1 MQIGQLCNRRV
12 VVARRMESAAE
23 IARLMRDEHVG
34 SVVLVDE
41 RDGQRVPV
49 GIVTDRDLVLTVVAD
64 NRACEATPIGKVMS
78 EDLYCATE
86 EQDVYEVLEQMRAR
100 GIRRVPVVDGSR
112 TLQGIFSFDD
122 MVEWTSAQLA
132 EMTRLIQRE
141 QRRERDASE

>member
-1 MQIGQLCNRRV
+1 
-12 VVARRMESAAE
+12 
-23 IARLMRDEHVG
+23 MRAKLER
-34 SVVLVDE
+34 VDE